1 MMTRTARETLPLQ
14 QWAKLLLQD
23 VVDYT
28 FVFLD
33 RDGQVVEWNTG
44 VARIMG
50 YTASEIVGEH
60 FAPLYPRA
68 EIDSGASQRVLER
81 VVAHGRYEGEA
92 WRVRNDGTRFWARV
106 VITALRDELGVL
118 VGFCKV
124 THDLTQ
130 RKKAQDEIAQ
140 LTRDLEQRTGK
151 RKETDL
157 ELEALCD
164 AVAHDLRV
172 IARGGGKLD
181 VAIEQ
186 LLDFAQTIGRPLR
199 RVEFDMEATV
209 REAWAEIGAPP
220 GVELDVS
227 RLPLGYGDPGLL
239 KRTWIYL
246 LSHAAKRAARGDR
259 PKVEVV
265 GHDAGNALIYRIRDD
280 GPVFDGAGAKKIFDL
295 FVGLREGEEGDGAA
309 VGLAVAQRAVKR
321 HHGSIW
327 TEDAQV
333 TFSLPA
339 RP

>member
-1 MMTRTARETLPLQ
+1 MMTRTAREVLPLG

-33 RDGQVVEWNTG
+33 RDGHVVGWDEG
-44 VARIMG
+44 AARIMG
-50 YTASEIVGEH
+50 YTASEIVDEH
-60 FAPLYPRA
+60 FALLYPRT
-68 EIDSGASQRVLER
+68 ELDSGVSQRVLER
-81 VVAHGRYEGEA
+81 VVANGRYEGEA
-92 WRVRNDGTRFWARV
+92 WRVRTDGTRFWARV

-140 LTRDLEQRTGK
+140 LTRDLEQRNGK
-151 RKETDL
+151 RKETDR
-157 ELEALCD
+157 ELEAFCD
-164 AVAHDLRV
+164 AIAHDLRV
-172 IARGGGKLD
+172 IAREGGKLE
-181 VAIEQ
+181 VAIDQ
-186 LLDFAQTIGRPLR
+186 LLDFAQAIGRPLR
-199 RVEFDMEATV
+199 RVEFEMEPMV
-209 REAWAEIGAPP
+209 REAWAEIGASP
-220 GVELDVS
+220 GVELVVS
-227 RLPLGYGDPGLL
+227 PLPLGYGDPNLL

-246 LSHAAKRAARGDR
+246 LSHSVKRAVKGGQ

-265 GHDAGNALIYRIRDD
+265 GHDAGNALIYGIRGEGLAFD
-280 GPVFDGAGAKKIFDL
+280 GPGAKKIFDL
-295 FVGLREGEEGDGAA
+295 FVPLREGEEGEGAA
-309 VGLAVAQRAVKR
+309 VSLAVAQRAVKR

-327 TEDAQV
+327 TEGAQV